1 MATSASRAT
10 GELVRRRKGMYSKET
25 DRTSTGGVMDLAQRL
40 RDQRTFL
47 NISQQFVADQTGIRR
62 SAVSDIERGAR
73 RVDSFELKALS
84 DLYRMPVN
92 YFLGDDPEGADP
104 TVQALARA
112 AGKMGDEEKEQLL
125 RFAAFLQNYDRAKVD
140 DR

>member
-62 SAVSDIERGAR
+62 SAVSDIERGASTR
-73 RVDSFELKALS
+73 
-84 DLYRMPVN
+84 
-92 YFLGDDPEGADP
+92 
-104 TVQALARA
+104 
-112 AGKMGDEEKEQLL
+112 
-125 RFAAFLQNYDRAKVD
+125 
-140 DR
+140 